1 MSAYDFYQRKMK
13 VNGNSTGKNCSTL
26 GEKLKSD
33 SDKIMELTWNNDI
46 QSKICYI
53 YDFYHDDQPR
63 LAQGMTYEN
72 TTKTRIDAKFIV
84 KSYQSMDKDQVEYYI
99 QFKPTQKTHFSEGDE
114 LYYFETDYRKK
125 YHNDNFIGL
134 FIDIP
139 NDENIYEKW
148 MILRTEPA
156 NQFPKYLILKCNYE
170 LMWIE
175 NNGVEKIKRRMWSV
189 LKMQSSYN
197 SGLWTDLR
205 FTSQENQDKVWLP
218 LNPITEKIWY
228 TNESSKNMRVLVSSF
243 TDNAIAW
250 QISKVENAQPLGV
263 QKLTLYQDFFDQHRD
278 YIEKD
283 ADGNI
288 IGMWAD
294 YFDSEITPTD
304 PDTKPTPSPV
314 TNILATIT
322 SSVST
327 IKVGGS
333 YRTLNIKLSNDSGED
348 VTNTF
353 GDSKSNFEWHFEID
367 NEEYKGIIRND
378 ISFCQMKIKLPYD
391 YEQDNQKKDNY
402 DYVGKVL
409 TIYCTITNETITIE
423 SNKLQLEITD

>member
-1 MSAYDFYQRKMK
+1 MPSLQTARRVANAKN
-13 VNGNSTGKNCSTL
+13 NGAKTIGQIYK
-26 GEKLKSD
+26 EQSD
-33 SDKIMELTWNNDI
+33 WAMEQTWDNDI

-63 LAQGMTYEN
+63 LAEGMTYEN

-84 KSYQSMDKDQVEYYI
+84 KSYQSMDKDQVDYYI

-175 NNGVEKIKRRMWSV
+175 NNGTEKIKRRMWSV

-250 QISKVENAQPLGV
+250 QISKVENAQPLGI

-283 ADGNI
+283 SDGNI
-288 IGMWAD
+288 IGMWAS

-304 PDTKPTPSPV
+304 PSTPTTPPSF
-314 TNILATIT
+314 IT
-322 SSVST
+322 ARISASTST

-333 YRTLNIKLSNDSGED
+333 YKNLTVNLFNDSNED
-348 VTNTF
+348 ITTEYVDATF
-353 GDSKSNFEWHFEID
+353 TWTCSID
-367 NEEYKGIIRND
+367 NENWTDKVTWRSGTEY
-378 ISFCQMKIKLPYD
+378 
-391 YEQDNQKKDNY
+391 NQKKVKFPNDTSVIGKILSVKCEIVKDN
-402 DYVGKVL
+402 L
-409 TIYCTITNETITIE
+409 PIE
-423 SNKLQLEITD
+423 SEILSLELTE

>member
-1 MSAYDFYQRKMK
+1 MPSLQTARRVANAKTNNAK
-13 VNGNSTGKNCSTL
+13 TL
-26 GEKLKSD
+26 GQIYKEQSD
-33 SDKIMELTWNNDI
+33 DMMNWTWDNDI

-63 LAQGMTYEN
+63 LAEGMTYEN

-175 NNGVEKIKRRMWSV
+175 NNGTEKIKRRMWSV

-283 ADGNI
+283 ENGHI
-288 IGMWAD
+288 IGMWAS
-294 YFDSEITPTD
+294 YFDSEIAPIDPSTPT
-304 PDTKPTPSPV
+304 TPSSS
-314 TNILATIT
+314 IT
-322 SSVST
+322 ARISASTST

-333 YRTLNIKLSNDSGED
+333 YKNLTVNLFNDSNED
-348 VTNTF
+348 ITTEYADATF
-353 GDSKSNFEWHFEID
+353 TWTCSID
-367 NEEYKGIIRND
+367 NEDWTDRVTWRAGTEY
-378 ISFCQMKIKLPYD
+378 
-391 YEQDNQKKDNY
+391 NQKKVKFPSDNSTI
-402 DYVGKVL
+402 GKILSVKCA
-409 TIYCTITNETITIE
+409 IEKDGIITESETI
-423 SNKLQLEITD
+423 SLELVE

>member
-1 MSAYDFYQRKMK
+1 MSIYDMHRKRMRLQ
-13 VNGNSTGKNCSTL
+13 GNNIGQIHKNQ
-26 GEKLKSD
+26 SD
-33 SDKIMELTWNNDI
+33 EIMEQTWDNDI

-63 LAQGMTYEN
+63 LAEGMTYEN

-84 KSYQSMDKDQVEYYI
+84 KSYQSMDKDQVDYYI

-175 NNGVEKIKRRMWSV
+175 NNGTEKIKRRMWSV

-283 ADGNI
+283 ENGNI
-288 IGMWAD
+288 IGMWAS
-294 YFDSEITPTD
+294 YFDSEIAPTD
-304 PDTKPTPSPV
+304 PSTPNTPPSS
-314 TNILATIT
+314 IT
-322 SSVST
+322 ARISASTST

-333 YRTLNIKLSNDSGED
+333 YKNLTVNLFNDSNED
-348 VTNTF
+348 ITTEYADATF
-353 GDSKSNFEWHFEID
+353 TWTCSID
-367 NEEYKGIIRND
+367 NEDWTDKVTWRVGTEY
-378 ISFCQMKIKLPYD
+378 
-391 YEQDNQKKDNY
+391 NQKKVKFPNDTSVIGKILSVKCKIVKDN
-402 DYVGKVL
+402 L
-409 TIYCTITNETITIE
+409 PIE
-423 SNKLQLEITD
+423 SEILPLELTE

>member
-1 MSAYDFYQRKMK
+1 MPSLQTARRVANAKN
-13 VNGNSTGKNCSTL
+13 NGVKTIGQIYK
-26 GEKLKSD
+26 EQSD
-33 SDKIMELTWNNDI
+33 WAMEQTWDNDI
-46 QSKICYI
+46 QSKVCYI

-63 LAQGMTYEN
+63 LAEGMTYEN

-84 KSYQSMDKDQVEYYI
+84 KSYQSMDKDQVDYYI

-175 NNGVEKIKRRMWSV
+175 NNGTEKIKRRMWSV

-228 TNESSKNMRVLVSSF
+228 TNKSSKNMRVLVSSF

-283 ADGNI
+283 SNGNI
-288 IGMWAD
+288 IGMWAS
-294 YFDSEITPTD
+294 YFDSEIAPTD
-304 PDTKPTPSPV
+304 PDTPTTPPSS
-314 TNILATIT
+314 IT
-322 SSVST
+322 ARISASTST

-333 YRTLNIKLSNDSGED
+333 YKNLTVNLFNDSNED
-348 VTNTF
+348 ITTEYADATF
-353 GDSKSNFEWHFEID
+353 TWTCSID
-367 NEEYKGIIRND
+367 NEDWTDKVTWRAGTEY
-378 ISFCQMKIKLPYD
+378 
-391 YEQDNQKKDNY
+391 NQKKVRFPNDTSAI
-402 DYVGKVL
+402 GKILFIQCV
-409 TIYCTITNETITIE
+409 IFDEHQGYINSE
-423 SNKLQLEITD
+423 KFQFEITE

>member
-1 MSAYDFYQRKMK
+1 MPSLQTARRVANAKN
-13 VNGNSTGKNCSTL
+13 NGAKTIGQIYK
-26 GEKLKSD
+26 EESD
-33 SDKIMELTWNNDI
+33 WAMEQTWDNDI

-63 LAQGMTYEN
+63 LAEGMTYEN

-175 NNGVEKIKRRMWSV
+175 NNGTEKIKRRMWSV

-283 ADGNI
+283 SDGNI
-288 IGMWAD
+288 IGMWAS
-294 YFDSEITPTD
+294 YFDSEIAPTD
-304 PDTKPTPSPV
+304 PSTPTTP
-314 TNILATIT
+314 L
-322 SSVST
+322 SSIAARISASTST

-333 YRTLNIKLSNDSGED
+333 YKNLTVNLFNDSNED
-348 VTNTF
+348 ITTEYVDSTFTWTCSIDDEDWTDKVTWRAGT
-353 GDSKSNFEWHFEID
+353 
-367 NEEYKGIIRND
+367 EY
-378 ISFCQMKIKLPYD
+378 
-391 YEQDNQKKDNY
+391 NQKKVKLPNDTSAIGKILSVKCEIVKDN
-402 DYVGKVL
+402 L
-409 TIYCTITNETITIE
+409 PIE
-423 SNKLQLEITD
+423 SEILPLELTE

>member
-1 MSAYDFYQRKMK
+1 MPSLQTARRVANAKN
-13 VNGNSTGKNCSTL
+13 NGAKTIGQIYK
-26 GEKLKSD
+26 EESD
-33 SDKIMELTWNNDI
+33 WAMEQTWDNDI

-63 LAQGMTYEN
+63 LAEGMTYEN

-84 KSYQSMDKDQVEYYI
+84 KSYQSMDKDQVDYYI

-175 NNGVEKIKRRMWSV
+175 NNGTEKIKRRMWSV

-283 ADGNI
+283 SDGNI
-288 IGMWAD
+288 IGMWAS

-304 PDTKPTPSPV
+304 LSTPTTPPSS
-314 TNILATIT
+314 IT
-322 SSVST
+322 ARISASTST

-333 YRTLNIKLSNDSGED
+333 YKNLTVNLFNDSNED
-348 VTNTF
+348 ITTEYADATFTWTCSIDDEDWTDKVTWRAGT
-353 GDSKSNFEWHFEID
+353 
-367 NEEYKGIIRND
+367 EY
-378 ISFCQMKIKLPYD
+378 
-391 YEQDNQKKDNY
+391 NQKKVKFPNDTSVIGKILSVKCEIVKDN
-402 DYVGKVL
+402 L
-409 TIYCTITNETITIE
+409 PIE
-423 SNKLQLEITD
+423 SEILSLELTE

>member
-1 MSAYDFYQRKMK
+1 MSVYDFYKRKTQ
-13 VNGNSTGKNCSTL
+13 VDTHSTGKNYSTL

-33 SDKIMELTWNNDI
+33 SDTLMELTWDNDI
-46 QSKICYI
+46 QSKVCYI

-63 LAQGMTYEN
+63 LAEGMTYEN

-84 KSYQSMDKDQVEYYI
+84 KSYQSMDKDQVDYYI
-99 QFKPTQKTHFSEGDE
+99 QFKPTQKTHFSESDE
-114 LYYFETDYRKK
+114 LYYFETDYRQK

-175 NNGVEKIKRRMWSV
+175 NNGTEKIKRRMWSV

-283 ADGNI
+283 SDGNI
-288 IGMWAD
+288 IGMWAS
-294 YFDSEITPTD
+294 YFDSEIAPTD
-304 PDTKPTPSPV
+304 PSTPTTPPSS
-314 TNILATIT
+314 IT
-322 SSVST
+322 AKISASTST

-333 YRTLNIKLSNDSGED
+333 YKNLTVNLFNDSNED
-348 VTNTF
+348 ITTEYADATF
-353 GDSKSNFEWHFEID
+353 AWTCSID
-367 NEEYKGIIRND
+367 NEDWTDKVTWRAGTEY
-378 ISFCQMKIKLPYD
+378 
-391 YEQDNQKKDNY
+391 NQKKVKFPNDTS
-402 DYVGKVL
+402 VIGKILSVKCEIVKDDL
-409 TIYCTITNETITIE
+409 PIKSEILPLELIE
-423 SNKLQLEITD
+423 

>member
-1 MSAYDFYQRKMK
+1 MSVYDFYKRKTQ
-13 VNGNSTGKNCSTL
+13 VDTHSTGKNYSTL

-33 SDKIMELTWNNDI
+33 SDTLMELTWDNDI
-46 QSKICYI
+46 QSKVCYI

-63 LAQGMTYEN
+63 LAEGMTYEN

-84 KSYQSMDKDQVEYYI
+84 KSYQSMDKDQVDYYI
-99 QFKPTQKTHFSEGDE
+99 QFKPTQKTHFSESDE
-114 LYYFETDYRKK
+114 LYYFETDYRQK

-175 NNGVEKIKRRMWSV
+175 NNGTEKIKRRMWSV

-283 ADGNI
+283 SDGNI
-288 IGMWAD
+288 IGMWAS
-294 YFDSEITPTD
+294 YFDSEIAPTD
-304 PDTKPTPSPV
+304 PSTPTTPPSS
-314 TNILATIT
+314 IT
-322 SSVST
+322 AKISASTST

-333 YRTLNIKLSNDSGED
+333 YKNLTVNLFNDSNED
-348 VTNTF
+348 ITTEYVDATF
-353 GDSKSNFEWHFEID
+353 AWTCSID
-367 NEEYKGIIRND
+367 NEDWTDKVTWRAGTEY
-378 ISFCQMKIKLPYD
+378 
-391 YEQDNQKKDNY
+391 NQKKVKFPNDTSVIGKILSVKCEIAKDN
-402 DYVGKVL
+402 L
-409 TIYCTITNETITIE
+409 PIE
-423 SNKLQLEITD
+423 SENLPLELTE

>member
-1 MSAYDFYQRKMK
+1 MPSLQAARRVANAKN
-13 VNGNSTGKNCSTL
+13 NGAKTIGQIYK
-26 GEKLKSD
+26 EQSD
-33 SDKIMELTWNNDI
+33 WAMEQTWDNDI

-63 LAQGMTYEN
+63 LAEGMTYEN

-175 NNGVEKIKRRMWSV
+175 NNGTEKIKRRMWSV
-189 LKMQSSYN
+189 LKIQSSYN

-283 ADGNI
+283 SDGNI
-288 IGMWAD
+288 IGMWAN
-294 YFDSEITPTD
+294 YFDSEVAPTD
-304 PDTKPTPSPV
+304 PSTPTAP
-314 TNILATIT
+314 T
-322 SSVST
+322 SSITARISASTST

-333 YRTLNIKLSNDSGED
+333 YKNLTVNLFNNFNED
-348 VTNTF
+348 ITTEYADAIFTWTCSIDDEDWTDKVTWRAGT
-353 GDSKSNFEWHFEID
+353 
-367 NEEYKGIIRND
+367 EY
-378 ISFCQMKIKLPYD
+378 
-391 YEQDNQKKDNY
+391 NQKKVKFPSDTSVIGKILSVKCEIVKDN
-402 DYVGKVL
+402 L
-409 TIYCTITNETITIE
+409 PIE
-423 SNKLQLEITD
+423 SEILPLELTE

>member
-1 MSAYDFYQRKMK
+1 MPSLQTARR
-13 VNGNSTGKNCSTL
+13 VANAKNNEAKTI
-26 GEKLKSD
+26 GQIYKEQSD
-33 SDKIMELTWNNDI
+33 WAMEETWDNDI

-63 LAQGMTYEN
+63 LAEGMTYEN

-84 KSYQSMDKDQVEYYI
+84 KSYQSMDKDQVDYYI

-175 NNGVEKIKRRMWSV
+175 NNGTEKIKRRMWSV

-283 ADGNI
+283 ENGNI
-288 IGMWAD
+288 IGMWAS
-294 YFDSEITPTD
+294 YFDSEIAPTD
-304 PDTKPTPSPV
+304 PSTPTTPPSS
-314 TNILATIT
+314 IT
-322 SSVST
+322 AKISASTST

-333 YRTLNIKLSNDSGED
+333 YKNLTVNLFNDSNED
-348 VTNTF
+348 ITTEYADATF
-353 GDSKSNFEWHFEID
+353 TWTCSID
-367 NEEYKGIIRND
+367 NEDWTDKVTWRAGTEY
-378 ISFCQMKIKLPYD
+378 
-391 YEQDNQKKDNY
+391 NQKKVKFPNDSS
-402 DYVGKVL
+402 VIGKILSVKCEIVKDDLPIKSEILPLEL
-409 TIYCTITNETITIE
+409 TE
-423 SNKLQLEITD
+423 

>member
-1 MSAYDFYQRKMK
+1 MPSLQTARRVANAKN
-13 VNGNSTGKNCSTL
+13 NGAKTIGQIYK
-26 GEKLKSD
+26 EQSD
-33 SDKIMELTWNNDI
+33 WAMEQTWDNDI

-63 LAQGMTYEN
+63 LAEGMTYEN

-84 KSYQSMDKDQVEYYI
+84 KSYQSMDKDQVDYYI

-175 NNGVEKIKRRMWSV
+175 NNGIEKIKRRMWSV

-243 TDNAIAW
+243 TDNAVAW

-283 ADGNI
+283 SDGNI
-288 IGMWAD
+288 IGMWAS
-294 YFDSEITPTD
+294 YFDSEIAPTD
-304 PDTKPTPSPV
+304 PSTPTTPPSS
-314 TNILATIT
+314 IT
-322 SSVST
+322 ARISASTST

-333 YRTLNIKLSNDSGED
+333 YKNLTVNLFNDSNED
-348 VTNTF
+348 ITTEYADATFTWTCSIDDEDWTDKVTWRAGT
-353 GDSKSNFEWHFEID
+353 
-367 NEEYKGIIRND
+367 EY
-378 ISFCQMKIKLPYD
+378 
-391 YEQDNQKKDNY
+391 NQKKVKFPSNTSVIGKIMFVKCEIVKDN
-402 DYVGKVL
+402 L
-409 TIYCTITNETITIE
+409 PIE
-423 SNKLQLEITD
+423 SEILPLELTE

>member
-1 MSAYDFYQRKMK
+1 MPSLQTARRVANAKN
-13 VNGNSTGKNCSTL
+13 NGAKTIGQIYK
-26 GEKLKSD
+26 EQSD
-33 SDKIMELTWNNDI
+33 WAMEQTWDNDI

-63 LAQGMTYEN
+63 LAEGMTYEN

-84 KSYQSMDKDQVEYYI
+84 KSYQSMDKDQVDYYI

-175 NNGVEKIKRRMWSV
+175 NNGTEKIKRRMWSV

-243 TDNAIAW
+243 TDNAVAW

-283 ADGNI
+283 SDGNI
-288 IGMWAD
+288 IGMWAS
-294 YFDSEITPTD
+294 YFDSEIAPTD
-304 PDTKPTPSPV
+304 PSTPTTPPSS
-314 TNILATIT
+314 IT
-322 SSVST
+322 ARISASTST

-333 YRTLNIKLSNDSGED
+333 YKNLTVNLFNDSNED
-348 VTNTF
+348 ITTEYADATFIWTCSIDDEDWTDKVTWRAGT
-353 GDSKSNFEWHFEID
+353 
-367 NEEYKGIIRND
+367 EY
-378 ISFCQMKIKLPYD
+378 
-391 YEQDNQKKDNY
+391 NQKKVKFPNDSS
-402 DYVGKVL
+402 VIGKILSVKCEIVKDDLPIKSEILPLEL
-409 TIYCTITNETITIE
+409 TE
-423 SNKLQLEITD
+423 

>member
-1 MSAYDFYQRKMK
+1 MPSLQTARRVANAKN
-13 VNGNSTGKNCSTL
+13 NGAKTIGQIYK
-26 GEKLKSD
+26 EESD
-33 SDKIMELTWNNDI
+33 WAMEQTWDNDI

-63 LAQGMTYEN
+63 LAEGMTYEN

-84 KSYQSMDKDQVEYYI
+84 KSYQSMDKDQVDYYI

-139 NDENIYEKW
+139 NDEHIYEKW
-148 MILRTEPA
+148 MILRIEPA

-175 NNGVEKIKRRMWSV
+175 NNGTEKIKRRMWSV

-283 ADGNI
+283 SDGNI
-288 IGMWAD
+288 IGMWAS

-304 PDTKPTPSPV
+304 PSTPTTPPSS
-314 TNILATIT
+314 IT
-322 SSVST
+322 ARISASTST

-333 YRTLNIKLSNDSGED
+333 YKNLTVNLFNDSNED
-348 VTNTF
+348 ITTEYADATFTWTCSIDDEDWTDKVTWRAGT
-353 GDSKSNFEWHFEID
+353 
-367 NEEYKGIIRND
+367 EY
-378 ISFCQMKIKLPYD
+378 
-391 YEQDNQKKDNY
+391 NQKKVKFPNDTSVIGKILSVKCEIVKDN
-402 DYVGKVL
+402 L
-409 TIYCTITNETITIE
+409 PIE
-423 SNKLQLEITD
+423 SEILSLELTE

>member
-1 MSAYDFYQRKMK
+1 MPSLSTARRVANAKT
-13 VNGNSTGKNCSTL
+13 NGAKTIGQIYK
-26 GEKLKSD
+26 EQSD
-33 SDKIMELTWNNDI
+33 DMMNWTWDNDI

-53 YDFYHDDQPR
+53 YDFFHDDQPR
-63 LAQGMTYEN
+63 LAEGMTYEN

-84 KSYQSMDKDQVEYYI
+84 KSYQSMDKDQVDYYV
-99 QFKPTQKTHFSEGDE
+99 QFKPSQKTHFSEGDE
-114 LYYFETDYRKK
+114 LYYFETDYRKR

-175 NNGVEKIKRRMWSV
+175 NNGTEKIKRRMWSV

-228 TNESSKNMRVLVSSF
+228 TMDSSKNMRVLVSSY

-250 QISKVENAQPLGV
+250 TISKVENAQPLGV

-283 ADGNI
+283 SDGNI
-288 IGMWAD
+288 IGMWAN
-294 YFDSEITPTD
+294 YFDTSITPTD
-304 PDTKPTPSPV
+304 PSTPTPTPSS
-314 TNILATIT
+314 IT
-322 SSVST
+322 ARISASTST

-333 YRTLNIKLSNDSGED
+333 YKNLIVNLFNDSNED
-348 VTNTF
+348 ITTEYADETF
-353 GDSKSNFEWHFEID
+353 TWTCSID
-367 NEEYKGIIRND
+367 NEDWTDKVIWRAGTEY
-378 ISFCQMKIKLPYD
+378 
-391 YEQDNQKKDNY
+391 NQKKLKFPSDGSIIGQILSIKCEIVK
-402 DYVGKVL
+402 DDL
-409 TIYCTITNETITIE
+409 IIE
-423 SNKLQLEITD
+423 SEVLPLELVE

>member
-1 MSAYDFYQRKMK
+1 MPSLSTARRVANAKT
-13 VNGNSTGKNCSTL
+13 NGAKTIGQIYK
-26 GEKLKSD
+26 KQSD
-33 SDKIMELTWNNDI
+33 DMMNWTWDNDI

-63 LAQGMTYEN
+63 LAEGMTYEN
-72 TTKTRIDAKFIV
+72 TTKTRIDAKFFV
-84 KSYQSMDKDQVEYYI
+84 KSYQSMDKDQVEYYV

-175 NNGVEKIKRRMWSV
+175 NNGTEKIKRRMWSV

-205 FTSQENQDKVWLP
+205 FTSQENQNKVWLP

-283 ADGNI
+283 ENGNI
-288 IGMWAD
+288 IGMWAS

-304 PDTKPTPSPV
+304 PSNSTTPPSS
-314 TNILATIT
+314 IT
-322 SSVST
+322 ARISASTST

-333 YRTLNIKLSNDSGED
+333 YKNLTANLFNDSNED
-348 VTNTF
+348 ITTEYADAKF
-353 GDSKSNFEWHFEID
+353 TWTCSID
-367 NEEYKGIIRND
+367 NKDWTDKVTWRDGTE
-378 ISFCQMKIKLPYD
+378 F
-391 YEQDNQKKDNY
+391 NQKKLRFPNDTSTIGKILSVKCEIIKDN
-402 DYVGKVL
+402 L
-409 TIYCTITNETITIE
+409 TIE
-423 SNKLQLEITD
+423 SEILSLELTE

>member
-1 MSAYDFYQRKMK
+1 MPSLQAARRVANAKN
-13 VNGNSTGKNCSTL
+13 NGAKTIGQIYK
-26 GEKLKSD
+26 EQSD
-33 SDKIMELTWNNDI
+33 WAMEQTWDNDI

-63 LAQGMTYEN
+63 LAEGMTYEN

-175 NNGVEKIKRRMWSV
+175 NNGTEKIKRRMWSV
-189 LKMQSSYN
+189 LKIQSSYN

-283 ADGNI
+283 SDGNI
-288 IGMWAD
+288 IGMWAS
-294 YFDSEITPTD
+294 YFDSEIAPTD
-304 PDTKPTPSPV
+304 PDTPTTPPFS
-314 TNILATIT
+314 IT
-322 SSVST
+322 AKISASTST

-333 YRTLNIKLSNDSGED
+333 YKNLTVNLFNDSNED
-348 VTNTF
+348 ITTEYADATFTWTCSIDDEDWTGKVTWRAGT
-353 GDSKSNFEWHFEID
+353 
-367 NEEYKGIIRND
+367 EY
-378 ISFCQMKIKLPYD
+378 
-391 YEQDNQKKDNY
+391 NQKKVKLTNGTSVIGKILSVKCEIIKDN
-402 DYVGKVL
+402 L
-409 TIYCTITNETITIE
+409 PIE
-423 SNKLQLEITD
+423 SEILPLELTE

>member
-1 MSAYDFYQRKMK
+1 MPSLQTARRVANAKNNGAKTIGQIYKEQSDF
-13 VNGNSTGKNCSTL
+13 L
-26 GEKLKSD
+26 
-33 SDKIMELTWNNDI
+33 MEETFWNDP
-46 QSKICYI
+46 QSKVCYI

-63 LAQGMTYEN
+63 LAEGMTYEN

-84 KSYQSMDKDQVEYYI
+84 KSYQSMDKDQVDYYI
-99 QFKPTQKTHFSEGDE
+99 QFKSTQKTHFSEGDE
-114 LYYFETDYRKK
+114 LYYFETDYRQK

-175 NNGVEKIKRRMWSV
+175 NNGTEKIKRRMWSV

-197 SGLWTDLR
+197 SGLWTDSR
-205 FTSQENQDKVWLP
+205 FTSQENQDKIWLP

-294 YFDSEITPTD
+294 YFDSEIAPTD
-304 PDTKPTPSPV
+304 PSTPTTPPSS
-314 TNILATIT
+314 IT
-322 SSVST
+322 ARISASTST
-327 IKVGGS
+327 IKVDGS
-333 YRTLNIKLSNDSGED
+333 YKNLTVNLFNDSNED
-348 VTNTF
+348 ITTEYAEATF
-353 GDSKSNFEWHFEID
+353 TWTCSID
-367 NEEYKGIIRND
+367 NEDWTDKVTWRAGTEY
-378 ISFCQMKIKLPYD
+378 
-391 YEQDNQKKDNY
+391 NQKKVKFPNDTSAI
-402 DYVGKVL
+402 GKILFIQCV
-409 TIYCTITNETITIE
+409 IFDEHQGYINSE
-423 SNKLQLEITD
+423 KFQFEITE

>member
-1 MSAYDFYQRKMK
+1 MPSLQTARRVANAKN
-13 VNGNSTGKNCSTL
+13 NGAKTIGQIYK
-26 GEKLKSD
+26 EQSD
-33 SDKIMELTWNNDI
+33 WVMEQTWDNDI

-63 LAQGMTYEN
+63 LAEGMTYEN

-175 NNGVEKIKRRMWSV
+175 NNGTEKIKRRMWSV
-189 LKMQSSYN
+189 LKIQSSYN

-283 ADGNI
+283 SDGNI
-288 IGMWAD
+288 IGMWAS
-294 YFDSEITPTD
+294 YFDSEIAPTD
-304 PDTKPTPSPV
+304 PDTPTTPPSS
-314 TNILATIT
+314 IT
-322 SSVST
+322 AKISASTST

-333 YRTLNIKLSNDSGED
+333 YKNLTVNLFNDSNED
-348 VTNTF
+348 ITTEYADATFTWTCSIDDEDWTGKVTWRAGT
-353 GDSKSNFEWHFEID
+353 
-367 NEEYKGIIRND
+367 EY
-378 ISFCQMKIKLPYD
+378 
-391 YEQDNQKKDNY
+391 NQKKVKFLNNTSVIGKILSIKCEIVKDN
-402 DYVGKVL
+402 L
-409 TIYCTITNETITIE
+409 PIE
-423 SNKLQLEITD
+423 SEILQLELTE

>member
-1 MSAYDFYQRKMK
+1 MPSLQTARRVANAKN
-13 VNGNSTGKNCSTL
+13 NGAKTIGQIYK
-26 GEKLKSD
+26 EQSD
-33 SDKIMELTWNNDI
+33 WVMEQTWDNDI

-63 LAQGMTYEN
+63 LAEGMTYEN

-84 KSYQSMDKDQVEYYI
+84 KSYQSMDKDQVDYYI

-175 NNGVEKIKRRMWSV
+175 NNGTEKIKRRMWSV
-189 LKMQSSYN
+189 LKIQSSYN

-288 IGMWAD
+288 IGMWAN
-294 YFDSEITPTD
+294 YFDSEVAPTD
-304 PDTKPTPSPV
+304 PSTPTAP
-314 TNILATIT
+314 T
-322 SSVST
+322 SSITARISASTST

-333 YRTLNIKLSNDSGED
+333 YKNLTVNLFNNFNED
-348 VTNTF
+348 ITTEYADAIF
-353 GDSKSNFEWHFEID
+353 TWTCSID
-367 NEEYKGIIRND
+367 NEDWTDKVTWRAGTEY
-378 ISFCQMKIKLPYD
+378 
-391 YEQDNQKKDNY
+391 NQKKVKLINGTSVIGKILSVKCEIVKDN
-402 DYVGKVL
+402 L
-409 TIYCTITNETITIE
+409 PIE
-423 SNKLQLEITD
+423 SEILQLELTE

>member
-1 MSAYDFYQRKMK
+1 MPSLQTARRVANAKN
-13 VNGNSTGKNCSTL
+13 NGAKTIGQIYK
-26 GEKLKSD
+26 EESD
-33 SDKIMELTWNNDI
+33 WAMEQTWDNDI

-63 LAQGMTYEN
+63 LAEGMTYEN

-175 NNGVEKIKRRMWSV
+175 NNGTEKIKRRMWSV

-283 ADGNI
+283 SDGNI
-288 IGMWAD
+288 IGMWAS

-304 PDTKPTPSPV
+304 PSTPTTPPSS
-314 TNILATIT
+314 IT
-322 SSVST
+322 ARISASTST

-333 YRTLNIKLSNDSGED
+333 YKNLTVNLFNDSNED
-348 VTNTF
+348 ITTEYADATFTWTCSIDDEDWTDKVTWRAGT
-353 GDSKSNFEWHFEID
+353 
-367 NEEYKGIIRND
+367 EY
-378 ISFCQMKIKLPYD
+378 
-391 YEQDNQKKDNY
+391 NQKKVKFPNDTS
-402 DYVGKVL
+402 VIGKILSVKCE
-409 TIYCTITNETITIE
+409 IVTNNLPIE
-423 SNKLQLEITD
+423 SEILPLELTE